1 MIEIQKY
8 EELEICWL
16 SSSGLSNLVI
26 GEIGP
31 ILHNPYTLSACLCVT
46 ASCCVPQNG
55 LEIMLLL
62 SQPLY

>member
-1 MIEIQKY
+1 M
-8 EELEICWL
+8 
-16 SSSGLSNLVI
+16 